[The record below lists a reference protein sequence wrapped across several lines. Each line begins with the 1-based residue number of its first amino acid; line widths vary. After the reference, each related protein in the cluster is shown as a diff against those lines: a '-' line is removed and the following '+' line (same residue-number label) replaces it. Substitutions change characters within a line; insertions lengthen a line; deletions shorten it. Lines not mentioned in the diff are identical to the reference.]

1 MKVISASAD
10 SIPAG
15 SPITFVVNLDFCCCM
30 GTNNPSSLKKVDLSV
45 SISKSV
51 SIAALSLFVS
61 LPAFSQNQPEAGA
74 QTLAATPVPQVA
86 QVSSEV
92 AKTPAIGMIAGFQ
105 NSDVKFDINE
115 LVDLLRDRR
124 HEGWVL
130 AAYPDPRTGQPL
142 IGAGFSLDLPER
154 EHPQADPL
162 NPHPFLEP
170 SSADLWRA
178 AGFKPGRLDE
188 ILKVFYERKRQWNK
202 RKWRRQLYTLP
213 AQISDEDA
221 TQLVRVGA
229 IQAIYNAQAYCAK
242 FDQLS
247 GPQQM
252 AMAQLVYQMGV
263 NLQHF
268 TQFLTTINSSTG
280 DRPAPHLAAVDLTT
294 SVPEED
300 VAIDPG
306 DQSPEY
312 WQRVQNSLM
321 GSQWAHKYR
330 TRAIAVIA
338 MLDPA
343 YADDPSAAE
352 QRVSAVLHPA
362 VAHRR
367 HRRASARTRQVAD
380 RKHRSPAGKGR
391 TARARRGERA

>member
-1 MKVISASAD
+1 MMAD
-10 SIPAG
+10 
-15 SPITFVVNLDFCCCM
+15 
-30 GTNNPSSLKKVDLSV
+30 
-45 SISKSV
+45 
-51 SIAALSLFVS
+51 
-61 LPAFSQNQPEAGA
+61 
-74 QTLAATPVPQVA
+74 
-86 QVSSEV
+86 
-92 AKTPAIGMIAGFQ
+92 FQ
-105 NSDVKFDINE
+105 NSDVKFNLNE

-154 EHPQADPL
+154 EHLQTDPL
-162 NPHPFLEP
+162 NSHPFLEP

-178 AGFKPGRLDE
+178 AGFEPARLDD
-188 ILKVFYERKRQWNK
+188 ILNVFYERKRQWNK
-202 RKWRRQLYTLP
+202 RRWRRQLYSLP

-221 TQLVRVGA
+221 AQLVRVGA
-229 IQAIYNAQAYCAK
+229 IQAIYNARAYCGR

-268 TQFLTTINSSTG
+268 TEFLATINSSTNS
-280 DRPAPHLAAVDLTT
+280 RIPSVSEPHLAAVDLTT
-294 SVPEED
+294 STPD
-300 VAIDPG
+300 KDAADDSG
-306 DQSPEY
+306 DQTPEY
-312 WQRVQNSLM
+312 WQGVQKSLM

-343 YADDPSAAE
+343 YGDDPSAAE
-352 QRVSAVLHPA
+352 QRVSAVLRPS

-367 HRRASARTRQVAD
+367 HSHASVSTRQTAA
-380 RKHRSPAGKGR
+380 RKHRPPAGKR
-391 TARARRGERA
+391 RKARARTGDRA